1 MNIKSEF
8 DDFVTIEKEDF
19 DNTEDLNSL
28 NYLDD
33 DDEYNDTFIQVKNKN
48 DKNKLDLVKT
58 SAIYDTKSNF
68 SFVSSIKSMA
78 STIYY
83 NHFNLTDKFD
93 LNNPKNISN
102 NSAIIFNRK
111 LSHNSL
117 DDKKKTLNVI
127 KFELKSVLLMTYRND
142 FSNLKHIAQDG
153 NGKSCTTDCGWG
165 CMLRSCQMMLSKGII
180 ERKKY
185 KYLHE
190 NPDVKLISPEI
201 LEKIRRETVLLF
213 FDNNLPIQK
222 IVNNLDFKYFWTK
235 YVQII
240 QNENDNEK
248 KEKYNSLLGVTP
260 PYSIQTLCKVA
271 NCVEEWTS
279 DYNMIK
285 AFLEINDQLFNK
297 EDAFVH
303 MNSCEIKVEELY
315 ENFCEE
321 LKCSCD
327 NNFTLLNSEN
337 AICDECLNKK
347 LNELKIK
354 SKSPLIF
361 TYKTK
366 TYLFKKGGI
375 IFISFRLGLHSIEKE
390 FIRDI
395 PLLLIAFKNNIG
407 FVSGKS
413 NKAFYFVGIGNHKLL
428 YLDPHLNQ
436 AAVKDDWDN
445 LKSYEANNVY
455 LLKGNKMSSAL
466 TLGIV
471 INNEL
476 DLIEFIKNAKTVSH
490 KSPKIMNV
498 SL

>member
-1 MNIKSEF
+1 MNNKSEF
-8 DDFVTIEKEDF
+8 DDFVTVEKEDF
-19 DNTEDLNSL
+19 ESTEDLSAL

-33 DDEYNDTFIQVKNKN
+33 EDDYSDTFIHVQNKN
-48 DKNKLDLVKT
+48 DKNKIDLVKT
-58 SAIYDTKSNF
+58 SAIYDSKSTF
-68 SFVSSIKSMA
+68 SFTSSIKSMA
-78 STIYY
+78 STLYY

-102 NSAIIFNRK
+102 SAAIIFNKK
-111 LSHNSL
+111 LNNSSL
-117 DDKKKTLNVI
+117 EDKKKSLNAI

-142 FSNLKHIAQDG
+142 FDNLKHLSKG
-153 NGKSCTTDCGWG
+153 GKSCTTDCGWG

-185 KYLHE
+185 KYLQE
-190 NPDVKLISPEI
+190 NPSVKIITPEI
-201 LEKIRRETVLLF
+201 LEKIRKETVLLF

-222 IVNNLDFKYFWTK
+222 VVNNIDFKNFWSK

-271 NCVEEWTS
+271 NCVEKWTS
-279 DYNMIK
+279 DYNMMK

-297 EDAFVH
+297 QDAYVH
-303 MNSCEIKVEELY
+303 VNSSEIKVEELY
-315 ENFCEE
+315 KNFCEE

-327 NNFTLLNSEN
+327 GNTFTLLSSEN
-337 AICDECLNKK
+337 AICSECLNKRLIE
-347 LNELKIK
+347 LNIK

-361 TYKTK
+361 THKTK

-375 IFISFRLGLHSIEKE
+375 IFISFRLGLSSIEKE
-390 FIRDI
+390 FIKDI
-395 PLLLIAFKNNIG
+395 PLLLIVFKNNIG
-407 FVSGKS
+407 FVSGKN
-413 NKAFYFVGIGNHKLL
+413 NKAFYFIGIGNQKLL

-436 AAVKDDWDN
+436 AAVKDDWEN
-445 LKSYEANNVY
+445 LDSYTVTNVY
-455 LLKGNKMSSAL
+455 LLKGYKMSSAL
-466 TLGIV
+466 TLGVV

-476 DLIEFIKNAKTVSH
+476 DLIEFIKDAKIVSN
-490 KSPKIMNV
+490 KSPKIMK
-498 SL
+498 LFT